1 MRSGNQPEPEHNDKN
16 RNNHLPFNGCR
27 SWRFIIGLVHLK
39 PHKNMILKA
48 LTRTQR
54 ALIRAGNPYMT
65 DSGLAQLRA
74 ARKGR
79 RLTTGEDGRYYLG
92 FCRRGVLA
100 NSDPLRVH
108 IRQRVFKV
116 PSALIVAESLRQLVQ
131 GIADTGNRPAK
142 VMLLAMDSGIYH
154 GDLVGNHY
162 AYREKAGM
170 ISYCPAG
177 RVQAIGENGRW
188 ERAGRQETT
197 PARWIRSVLK
207 EARIK
212 TFRDHELAEFTE
224 KFRAEELRGAV
235 ELVEMTDFVGAYKST
250 NYSTTD
256 DGLYSCMW
264 DDPVQHFYSVA
275 PCKVLIAKRGD
286 NKYMGRAIIWDDVT
300 GTGGA
305 RFMDRVYSANP
316 EIREMYNNYARE
328 HGIWKKLKE
337 SAFCRTWLKP
347 DGSTVHK
354 TLTVEVPDLEN
365 VDFYPYMDTFSHSS
379 GDTMTTAGGEDQ
391 DYSHLNTNGD
401 REELNPHAGQVQTD
415 SGDWI
420 AEDDAYE
427 IGGSWYHSDDVVICH
442 HSGDAIL
449 LTDAYEVQL
458 SRTNSVYIHEDY
470 VNRA

>member
-1 MRSGNQPEPEHNDKN
+1 
-16 RNNHLPFNGCR
+16 
-27 SWRFIIGLVHLK
+27 
-39 PHKNMILKA
+39 
-48 LTRTQR
+48 
-54 ALIRAGNPYMT
+54 MT

-92 FCRRGVLA
+92 ACRRDARVNG
-100 NSDPLRVH
+100 DPLRVH

-116 PSALIVAESLRQLVQ
+116 PSQLIVAESLRQLVQ
-131 GIADTGNRPAK
+131 GIADAGNRPAK
-142 VMLLAMDSGIYH
+142 LMILAMDSGLYH
-154 GDLVGNHY
+154 GSLVGNHY

-207 EARIK
+207 ETRIK
-212 TFRDHELAEFTE
+212 TFKDHELAEFTE
-224 KFRAEELRGAV
+224 KFKAEELRGQV
-235 ELVEMTDFVGAYKST
+235 NLVEMSDFVGAYKST
-250 NYSTTD
+250 NYVTTD
-256 DGLYSCMW
+256 DSLYSCMW
-264 DDPVQHFYSVA
+264 DDPVQHFYTAA

-286 NKYMGRAIIWDDVT
+286 GKYMGRALIWEDVT

-316 EIREMYNNYARE
+316 EIREMYINYARE
-328 HGIWKKLKE
+328 NGIWKKLKE
-337 SAFCRTWLKP
+337 SAQCRTWLLP
-347 DGSTVHK
+347 DGSSSHV

-365 VDFYPYMDTFSHSS
+365 VGFYPYMDTFAHSG
-379 GDTMTTAGGEDQ
+379 GDTMTTAGAEGQE
-391 DYSHLNTNGD
+391 YAYLNTNGD
-401 REELNPHAGQVQTD
+401 REELDPHKGQVQTD

-420 AEDDAYE
+420 DEDDACE
-427 IGGSWYHSDDVVICH
+427 IGGSWYHVDDCVTCER
-442 HSGDAIL
+442 SGDWIL
-449 LTDAYEVQL
+449 LEDAYRVEL
-458 SRTNSVYIHEDY
+458 SRTNTVYIHEDY